1 MVARNST
8 LPVLLVTDYTNRP
21 LRSAC
26 EELGISYL
34 DKAGWAYLAI
44 SSPTVF
50 IRTTGSIRS
59 APRVSS
65 EVTRLNGVAVGRIVR
80 TLLTMTPPVGVREL
94 AKSAQVRS
102 PGSVSK
108 LLPTL
113 ESEGAVERDDEGRVV
128 RVRRR
133 ELLERWTRDYGFL
146 NGNGLV
152 LDFLAPRGIEPI
164 LQQLTN
170 TGGQC
175 VTGGF
180 AGRDYLSAGTVPV
193 VPPSTLC
200 LYVNDPTS
208 LAADLKLT
216 RVERP
221 TSNVIMAVPR
231 DPEML
236 DAPLR
241 GKSGLPLAPLPQVLA
256 DLLTLPGRESLMAE
270 QLMDQ
275 LADADPTWS
284 ER

>member
-1 MVARNST
+1 
-8 LPVLLVTDYTNRP
+8 
-21 LRSAC
+21 
-26 EELGISYL
+26 
-34 DKAGWAYLAI
+34 
-44 SSPTVF
+44 
-50 IRTTGSIRS
+50 
-59 APRVSS
+59 
-65 EVTRLNGVAVGRIVR
+65 
-80 TLLTMTPPVGVREL
+80 
-94 AKSAQVRS
+94 
-102 PGSVSK
+102 
-108 LLPTL
+108 
-113 ESEGAVERDDEGRVV
+113 
-128 RVRRR
+128 
-133 ELLERWTRDYGFL
+133 
-146 NGNGLV
+146 